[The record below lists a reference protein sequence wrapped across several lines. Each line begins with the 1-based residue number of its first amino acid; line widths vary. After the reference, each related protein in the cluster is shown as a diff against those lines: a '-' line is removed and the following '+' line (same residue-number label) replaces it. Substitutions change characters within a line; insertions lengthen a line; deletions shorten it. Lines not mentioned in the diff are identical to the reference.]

1 MHVYDVLL
9 TDKELKDWVRC
20 GTEWQR
26 TFIRKLL
33 DERLLETEGA
43 ERNSSIEDGYLA

>member
-33 DERLLETEGA
+33 DERLLETEGT